1 VTPQCTLTS
10 CVKTSITR
18 PPDAVR
24 HVDRQTLARELV
36 NDRQTLQDPAV
47 GTGVEH
53 EVGGP
58 HVIHRR
64 RRLRPW
70 AAHRHAATRPLL
82 RHLQALL
89 PPQAR
94 HAIGA
99 ERVPLPL
106 EDLRNKQA
114 WIAFRFTDCR
124 MI

>member
-1 VTPQCTLTS
+1 
-10 CVKTSITR
+10 
-18 PPDAVR
+18 
-24 HVDRQTLARELV
+24 
-36 NDRQTLQDPAV
+36 
-47 GTGVEH
+47 
-53 EVGGP
+53 
-58 HVIHRR
+58 VIQRR